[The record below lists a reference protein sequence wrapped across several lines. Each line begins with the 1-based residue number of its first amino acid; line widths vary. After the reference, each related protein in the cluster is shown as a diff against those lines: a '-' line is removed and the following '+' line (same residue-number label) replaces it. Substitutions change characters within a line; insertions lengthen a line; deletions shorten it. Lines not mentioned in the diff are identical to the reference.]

1 LYAEHHLPPQLPTT
15 AWRMS
20 IPLYGNERWIG
31 YASSGCWSPL
41 LKKYIALAH
50 VPARYALP
58 GTPLTMEAT
67 VEHQRRQAAAHVA
80 KLPFFEP
87 ERKRG

>member
-1 LYAEHHLPPQLPTT
+1 
-15 AWRMS
+15 
-20 IPLYGNERWIG
+20 
-31 YASSGCWSPL
+31 

-50 VPARYALP
+50 VPGRYAQP
-58 GTPLTMEAT
+58 GTPLTMEVT

-87 ERKRG
+87 ERKRT